1 MAKGTFLKFLNFNQ
15 ASYRCILSLQ
25 FVMSG
30 WGTGYSFGCDL
41 LDPSQSPQAM
51 RVRAEEM
58 LLYLLCENLC
68 PVFFFSFLFF
78 SCYLAPGFVFG
89 LDVIGFTWLKCSTEP
104 FRPPA
109 IHLFLSDIIV
119 SDKLFVLYL
128 IDCMAFE
135 LDLYFSFSRWHGLAG
150 SITSPSSLRCW
161 TQWVMFPIY
170 YLDFMTSAL
179 LLLLKQT
186 AYITANSCLSH
197 LWHSVLH

>member
-68 PVFFFSFLFF
+68 PVFFFFF
-78 SCYLAPGFVFG
+78 SFFLMLPGTR
-89 LDVIGFTWLKCSTEP
+89 LCIW
-104 FRPPA
+104 
-109 IHLFLSDIIV
+109 
-119 SDKLFVLYL
+119 
-128 IDCMAFE
+128 
-135 LDLYFSFSRWHGLAG
+135 
-150 SITSPSSLRCW
+150 LRCDW
-161 TQWVMFPIY
+161 
-170 YLDFMTSAL
+170 L
-179 LLLLKQT
+179 
-186 AYITANSCLSH
+186 H
-197 LWHSVLH
+197 LT